1 MSYEMLDSKELGRRI
16 KNAREAAGLSL
27 NDVASRLGVNKSTI
41 LRYEN
46 GTVAKAN
53 AQLLSNL
60 APVIRVSAHYLL
72 GWSDTPD
79 EAAGVP
85 SVDGVP
91 LTSNECDL
99 VMLFRQLD
107 LLGQSAVVT
116 KVMEELQRVKN
127 K

>member
-1 MSYEMLDSKELGRRI
+1 MSYETLDSKELGKRI

-41 LRYEN
+41 LRCEN
-46 GTVAKAN
+46 GTVAKVN
-53 AQLLSNL
+53 AQLLNKL
-60 APVIRVSAHYLL
+60 APVIHLSAYELL
-72 GWSDTPD
+72 GWSETNKAD
-79 EAAGVP
+79 AVP
-85 SVDGVP
+85 LVDGIP
-91 LTSNECDL
+91 LTNNECDL